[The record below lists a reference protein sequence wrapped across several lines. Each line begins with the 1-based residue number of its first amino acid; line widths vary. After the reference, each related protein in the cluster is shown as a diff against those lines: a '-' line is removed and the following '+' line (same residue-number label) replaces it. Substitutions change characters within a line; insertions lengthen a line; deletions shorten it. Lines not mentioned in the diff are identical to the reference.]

1 MDKKR
6 KVFVIGL
13 VVLMVVFTV
22 VNFIISRNY
31 IGGINSTKE
40 AETNVTQ
47 SSMLAKQSSSSSSRL
62 FHNLH
67 EG

>member
-6 KVFVIGL
+6 NVFVIGL

-31 IGGINSTKE
+31 I
-40 AETNVTQ
+40 
-47 SSMLAKQSSSSSSRL
+47 
-62 FHNLH
+62 
-67 EG
+67 

>member
-1 MDKKR
+1 
-6 KVFVIGL
+6 
-13 VVLMVVFTV
+13 MVVFTV

>member
-31 IGGINSTKE
+31 TGGINSTKE
-40 AETNVTQ
+40 TDTKVSQT
-47 SSMLAKQSSSSSSRL
+47 SVSAKQS
-62 FHNLH
+62 
-67 EG
+67 

>member
-31 IGGINSTKE
+31 I
-40 AETNVTQ
+40 
-47 SSMLAKQSSSSSSRL
+47 LKQRKHKS
-62 FHNLH
+62 N
-67 EG
+67 